1 MKIRVLI
8 VDDEELA
15 REGVRMLLE
24 NFPDAEIVGECGDGF
39 DAVSMIRER
48 KPDLV
53 FLDVQM
59 PEMDGFGVVEQ
70 IGAEEMPLVIFV
82 TAYDKYAVRAF
93 EIHAFD
99 YLLKPIDDERFDKT
113 FRRVVAR
120 LKQSDANINQRLAE
134 LLEDLK
140 SRGEEQQAAGKNS
153 QPAPKYLER
162 IVVKT
167 ARRIF
172 FVAVE
177 EVDYFKAA
185 DNYVELHVGGKTHLV
200 RETMTR
206 LESRIN
212 PQQFLRINRSIIIN
226 IKRIKELQPLFNG
239 EFAVILQ
246 NGTELTSSRRF
257 RKNFDVLLNER
268 EFE

>member
-15 REGVRMLLE
+15 REGIRMLLE
-24 NFPDAEIVGECGDGF
+24 DFPDAEIAGECSNGF
-39 DAVSMIRER
+39 EAVSMIQER

-59 PEMDGFGVVEQ
+59 PEMDGFGVVEK
-70 IGAEEMPLVIFV
+70 IGTDKMPLVIFV
-82 TAYDKYAVRAF
+82 TAYDKYALRAF

-99 YLLKPIDDERFDKT
+99 YLLKPIDDDRFVKT
-113 FRRVVAR
+113 FQRAVAQ
-120 LKQSDANINQRLAE
+120 LEQLENSLNQRLAE
-134 LLEDLK
+134 LIEDLK
-140 SRGEEQQAAGKNS
+140 SQRGQVSENQS

-167 ARRIF
+167 TRSIF
-172 FVAVE
+172 FVGVE
-177 EVDYFKAA
+177 EVDYFEAA
-185 DNYVELHVGGKTHLV
+185 GNYVEIHTGQKTHLV
-200 RETMTR
+200 RETITR
-206 LESRIN
+206 LESRID
-212 PQQFLRINRSIIIN
+212 PQKFLRIKRSIIVN

-246 NGTELTSSRRF
+246 NGTELISSRRF
-257 RKNFDVLLNER
+257 RKNLDVLLNE
-268 EFE
+268 